1 MEKIWKFQQYV
12 MNNKKKAKLSRLLR
26 MSVRKARTYLD
37 LLIEEIAGAH
47 FVKTSM
53 LHKSLLEKRD

>member
-1 MEKIWKFQQYV
+1 V

-26 MSVRKARTYLD
+26 MSVRKVKTYLD
-37 LLIEEIAGAH
+37 LLIEQIAGAH

-53 LHKSLLEKRD
+53 LRKSLLEKRD

>member
-1 MEKIWKFQQYV
+1 MEKVWKFQQYV

-26 MSVRKARTYLD
+26 MSVRKVKTYLD
-37 LLIEEIAGAH
+37 LLIEQIAGAH

-53 LHKSLLEKRD
+53 LRKSLLEKRD